1 MSSSTRL
8 FSTALFLLVGG
19 IMDQRKIGKFIAELR
34 KSKKLTQQQL
44 AQKLYVDR
52 TTVSKWELGQNTI
65 SVEMLLQIAY
75 VFDVSI
81 NELIIGQK
89 QNICKEDENILF

>member
-1 MSSSTRL
+1 
-8 FSTALFLLVGG
+8 
-19 IMDQRKIGKFIAELR
+19 MDQRKIGKFIAELR